1 MKLLKRK
8 LSIIS
13 LISLLFLT
21 AILTTANASNVS
33 GKDIASG
40 GGVFIHEHQGVPHT
54 HIFALSVSDSSP
66 NPPIGTFNLVCKH
79 DQQIEIMIH
88 STQIESFDI
97 QTTQGGLRA
106 DFSGIAQVKMNN
118 GIWEDDWRFQV
129 TAYDLDG
136 KGVDLIGVTLI
147 NPQGQVHCSA
157 EPTPIASGN
166 IVIKT

>member
-1 MKLLKRK
+1 MKSLKRE

-13 LISLLFLT
+13 LIGLLFLT
-21 AILTTANASNVS
+21 AMLSTANASNLS

-40 GGVFIHEHQGVPHT
+40 GGVFIHEHEGAPHT

-66 NPPIGTFNLVCKH
+66 NPPIGAFNLVCKH
-79 DQQIEIMIH
+79 DQQIEMMIH
-88 STQIESFDI
+88 STQIDSFNV
-97 QTTQGGLRA
+97 QTTQGGLKA

-118 GIWEDDWRFQV
+118 GVWEEGWRFSV

-136 KGVDLIGVTLI
+136 NGVDLIGVTLI
-147 NPQGQVHCSA
+147 NPQGQVHCSD